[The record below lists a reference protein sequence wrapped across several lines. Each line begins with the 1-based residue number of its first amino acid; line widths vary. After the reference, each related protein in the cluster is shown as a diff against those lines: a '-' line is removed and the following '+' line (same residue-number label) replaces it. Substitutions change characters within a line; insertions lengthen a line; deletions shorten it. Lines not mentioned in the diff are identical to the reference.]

1 MLGLQNSRV
10 IFRSAAFALPLS
22 VLAALA
28 AAAPRQQSAAGIQ
41 SQSATKQA
49 ASSTDL
55 SSKPSKPDSKKAKE
69 AYRRGVAADHDQDW
83 PAAYEAYSQAVEWEP
98 GNHEYLLR
106 REMAKGSLIQA
117 QVDLAEKDA
126 VSGRL
131 ADARKELLEASYLDP
146 SDQIIRERLG
156 QLTALE
162 PTKIDETPEGGQ
174 LAGEIHLAHQP
185 GTRNFDF
192 RGDSRGLYE
201 EIARQFGL
209 QVAFDA
215 DMRPQQVHF
224 QVAGADF
231 PAAMELASA
240 TTQTF
245 WHPLTSR
252 LFFVAEDT
260 QQKRRDYEPLIVRT
274 IVLPASE
281 TPEQVTEISRLVREM
296 TGILRVEVDEP
307 HHALTLRAS
316 PRAMAVASDLIENLE
331 EPVGELI
338 LEMEILEVDRNYAR
352 QIGITPPETVQT
364 FGVNSNLV
372 GSNNSATQ
380 IISELEQIFGT
391 PSALSGLTPEQIAT
405 EIASGQLNP
414 NSLLPP
420 VVAFGG
426 GQTTFFSTLPGATGN
441 LSRTLSL
448 VRSGRRV
455 LLRAE
460 DGQPA
465 TFFVGE
471 RFPVSL
477 GQFSSSLTSNINT
490 TAISSQN
497 FPLSTLTTGVAPAF
511 VATGDFNNDS
521 HADLVVANHGDNT
534 VSVFLGNGD
543 GTFTTPNPATFA
555 TGLGPV
561 WIATGDFNGD
571 KNLDLAVVDKGANT
585 VSILLGNGDGTFRP
599 KVDIPTGT
607 VPVSVV
613 AGDFNGDGNLDLA
626 VANQGDNTISLFFG
640 DGKGGFSAPTT
651 VPALLTTGRA
661 PTALAVADF
670 NGATYSNGASILDIA
685 AVNQN
690 DNTVSIFLGNGD
702 GSFQTRTDYPT
713 GVAPVYVATGDFNG
727 DSILDLAVANNTDD
741 TVSILLG
748 QSGTNGRA
756 TGTFGTHTDFQAGAG
771 PTSIAVADYNLDG
784 ILDLAVTDSTSNT
797 ISLLFGLTGGSF
809 NANFELNVGTDPISV
824 VTADF
829 TGAGRPDVAIANNAS
844 NTVSVI
850 LNSTSTSTSSTGG
863 QGTQFPSSEYLDI
876 GLKIKATPRIHLN
889 DEVTLQLKL
898 DISSIGNQSVNSIPV
913 INNDSVEQTVRL
925 KENET
930 TLLAGILQPS
940 VTTALNGNPGL
951 AEVPGLG
958 NALSNQNVQEQDM
971 QLLIL
976 LTPRMVRLAPRKD
989 VSIYAGRGAGTGA
1002 GPTGIRRFEER
1013 PGTPLQP
1020 QPLPQPQN
1028 QPQP

>member
-1 MLGLQNSRV
+1 MPGLQNSRV
-10 IFRSAAFALPLS
+10 IFRWVALAVPLA

-28 AAAPRQQSAAGIQ
+28 VAAPRQQSEVGTQ
-41 SQSATKQA
+41 SQSGAKQA
-49 ASSTDL
+49 ASSTD
-55 SSKPSKPDSKKAKE
+55 SSFKPDPKKAKE
-69 AYRRGVAADHDQDW
+69 AYRRGIAADHDQDW
-83 PAAYEAYSQAVEWEP
+83 PAAYEAYAQAVEWEP
-98 GNHEYLLR
+98 SNHEYLLR
-106 REMAKGSLIQA
+106 REVAKGSVIQA
-117 QVDLAEKDA
+117 KVDLAEKDA

-146 SDQIIRERLG
+146 SDQIIRERLA

-162 PTKIDETPEGGQ
+162 PMKIDETPQGGQ
-174 LAGEIHLAHQP
+174 LVSQIHLAYQP

-192 RGDSRGLYE
+192 RGDTHGLYE

-209 QVAFDA
+209 EAAFDA
-215 DMRPQQVHF
+215 DLRSQQVRF
-224 QVAGADF
+224 QVAGVDF
-231 PAAMELASA
+231 RAAMELASA

-260 QQKRRDYEPLIVRT
+260 PQKRRDYEPLIVRT
-274 IVLPASE
+274 IALPASE
-281 TPEQVTEISRLVREM
+281 TPEQVIEISRLVREM

-307 HHALTLRAS
+307 HHTLTLRAA
-316 PRAMAVASDLIENLE
+316 PGAMAIASDLIENLE

-352 QIGITPPETVQT
+352 QIGITPPEKVQT
-364 FGVNSNLV
+364 FGVNSNLL
-372 GSNNSATQ
+372 GSNNSATE

-391 PSALSGLTPEQIAT
+391 PSSLTGLTPEQIAT

-426 GQTTFFSTLPGATGN
+426 GQTTFFSTLPGATAN

-448 VRSGRRV
+448 VRTGRRV

-497 FPLSTLTTGVAPAF
+497 FPVSTLTTGTAPAF

-521 HADLVVANHGDNT
+521 HPDLVVANHGDNT

-543 GTFTTPNPATFA
+543 GTFTTPSPATFA
-555 TGLGPV
+555 TGLGPA

-571 KNLDLAVVDKGANT
+571 KNLDLAVADKGANT

-599 KVDIPTGT
+599 KTDIPTGS
-607 VPVSVV
+607 VPVSIVT
-613 AGDFNGDGNLDLA
+613 GDFNGDGNLDLA

-640 DGKGGFSAPTT
+640 DGKGGFSAPTN

-670 NGATYSNGASILDIA
+670 NAATYSNGTSILDLA
-685 AVNQN
+685 VVNQN

-727 DSILDLAVANNTDD
+727 DGILDLAVANNTDD

-748 QSGTNGRA
+748 QSGTNGKA

-784 ILDLAVTDSTSNT
+784 ISDLAVTDSTSNT

-809 NANFELNVGTDPISV
+809 NANFELNVGTDPLSV
-824 VTADF
+824 ATADF
-829 TGAGRPDVAIANNAS
+829 TGNGRPDVAIANNAS

-863 QGTQFPSSEYLDI
+863 QGTQFPGSEYLDI

-898 DISSIGNQSVNSIPV
+898 DITSLGNQSVNSIPV

-930 TLLAGILQPS
+930 TALAGILQPS

-958 NALSNQNVQEQDM
+958 NIVSNQNAQEQDT

-989 VSIYAGRGAGTGA
+989 VSIYAGHGAGTSS
-1002 GPTGIRRFEER
+1002 GPAGIRRFGER
-1013 PGTPLQP
+1013 PGVPLQP
-1020 QPLPQPQN
+1020 PLQPQPQN